1 MKPEI
6 PFISFEKLYP
16 QLDEWG
22 ISGQAFICL
31 IDFTGENAWAGSIS
45 EAEELGI
52 QVAFNTSPKKD
63 VAPSNTFNKTPIQFS
78 HYQNQFLKVQ
88 SELQRGNSFLVNL
101 TAETTI
107 ATNLTLDQIFDYAYA
122 TYKLLIPGSFVVFSP
137 ECFIKIDENHQISS
151 FPMKGTRL
159 VSDTSKE
166 ELIADAKEQAE
177 HATIVDL
184 IRNDL
189 SRVAF
194 PIKVEKYK
202 YIETVK
208 THDGNLHQ
216 MSSAINGKLLP
227 ELKGKIGSIL
237 RQLLPA
243 GSITGAPKAK
253 TIKIIEEVEQY
264 NRGFYTGIMGYFDG
278 TQFDSGVMIRF
289 IEKKDQALVFKS
301 GGGITIFSEVEKE
314 YNELIQKV
322 YLPF

>member
-1 MKPEI
+1 MNPEI

-22 ISGQAFICL
+22 ISGKSFLCF
-31 IDFTGENAWAGSIS
+31 IDFTGEKAWAGSIS
-45 EAEELGI
+45 EAQELGI
-52 QVAFNTSPKKD
+52 QVAFNSSTKEEK
-63 VAPSNTFNKTPIQFS
+63 APAYLFDKFPLPFNQYQEKFS
-78 HYQNQFLKVQ
+78 KVQ
-88 SELQRGNSFLVNL
+88 SELKRGNSFLVNL
-101 TAETTI
+101 TAETPI
-107 ATNLTLDQIFDYAYA
+107 ACNLSLNQLFDYAQA
-122 TYKLLIPGSFVVFSP
+122 SYKLLIPDSLVVFSP
-137 ECFIKIDENHQISS
+137 ECFIKIDKNHQISS
-151 FPMKGTRL
+151 FPMKGTRM
-159 VSDTSKE
+159 VTETAKE

-208 THDGNLHQ
+208 THDGDLYQ
-216 MSSAINGKLLP
+216 MSSAIIGKLLP
-227 ELKGKIGSIL
+227 EYEGKIGSIL
-237 RQLLPA
+237 NQLLPA

-253 TIKIIEEVEQY
+253 TLNIIEDVEDY
-264 NRGFYTGIMGYFDG
+264 KRGFYTGIMGYFDG
-278 TQFDSGVMIRF
+278 KEFDSGVMIRM
-289 IEKKDQALVFKS
+289 IEKKDQDLVFKS

-314 YNELIQKV
+314 YQELIQKV